1 MPPRMNQPNPP
12 PPSLSSAIAFSSFH
26 SANQTL
32 TRHPHAVHRRFHA
45 PAESGQPAPAS
56 AEPDIPAGR
65 DVVYVL
71 DGLSHLGQRLF
82 YLFVRRIEQRFH
94 STQGASEP
102 DEDRR
107 QGQCH
112 HQGGDPERDPHEALT
127 AHRLH
132 TPAAPAANTSA
143 ILSAGV
149 SEVWGE
155 TRDERF
161 GDPGGPDPGEAT
173 SSAASAW
180 SIRERAAQELS
191 PEMGR
196 MGAEDPSGAFSP
208 DL

>member
-1 MPPRMNQPNPP
+1 MPPRMNQPNP
-12 PPSLSSAIAFSSFH
+12 PPSLSSAIAFSSFYR
-26 SANQTL
+26 ANQTL
-32 TRHPHAVHRRFHA
+32 TRHPHAVRRRFHA
-45 PAESGQPAPAS
+45 PAESGQPTPPS
-56 AEPDIPAGR
+56 AEPDIHTGR
-65 DVVYVL
+65 DVVHVL
-71 DGLSHLGQRLF
+71 DCLSHLRQGLF
-82 YLFVRRIEQRFH
+82 HLFVRRIEQRFH
-94 STQGASEP
+94 RTQGAAEP

-107 QGQCH
+107 QGQRH

-132 TPAAPAANTSA
+132 TPTAPAANTPA

-173 SSAASAW
+173 SSEASAW

-191 PEMGR
+191 P
-196 MGAEDPSGAFSP
+196 
-208 DL
+208 